1 MSPADHLRRRTAI
14 GLILE
19 SGSERL
25 TQIEQQKAVRFSTLL
40 HEPFVATATMSATV
54 DMRVLAQ
61 RALSE
66 SAQPDEAIT
75 VNQRALI
82 DKVRSECETKPQLC

>member
-1 MSPADHLRRRTAI
+1 
-14 GLILE
+14 
-19 SGSERL
+19 
-25 TQIEQQKAVRFSTLL
+25 
-40 HEPFVATATMSATV
+40 MSATM

-82 DKVRSECETKPQLC
+82 DKVRAERETKPQLC